1 MKHLVKTVRVI
12 LLSSIFLI
20 IATLATAQN
29 TTDSGKTLPSEQ
41 SVKKEK
47 AKVGTY
53 QIYGLDAKIKHAFT
67 DETFIY
73 IEEQRKEHEN
83 VTIALNYGAAVFITS
98 KDEILS
104 PDFKPLKEFLEE

>member
-1 MKHLVKTVRVI
+1 MKYLVKNVKVI
-12 LLSSIFLI
+12 LLSSMFFI
-20 IATLATAQN
+20 IATLANAQN
-29 TTDSGKTLPSEQ
+29 TIASEKTSPSAS

-53 QIYGLDAKIKHAFT
+53 QIYGLDAKFKHAFT

-83 VTIALNYGAAVFITS
+83 VTITLNYGAAVFIPS
-98 KDEILS
+98 KEAISS
-104 PDFKPLKEFLEE
+104 PDFKPLIEFIEE